1 MKCIVFATLVAA
13 AALPVAAQTS
23 TPRID
28 QREVNQQQR
37 IEQGVNSGSLTPK
50 ETAKLEK
57 GEAKIDKMEAKAK
70 SDGKVTE
77 KERKKLTKAQNKE
90 SKKIY
95 KEKHDKQVA
104 PKA

>member
-1 MKCIVFATLVAA
+1 MKRIVFAALLAA
-13 AALPVAAQTS
+13 AALPLAAQTG
-23 TPRID
+23 TPKID
-28 QREVNQQQR
+28 QREANQQGR
-37 IEQGVNSGSLTPK
+37 IQQGVNSGQLTTK

-70 SDGKVTE
+70 SDGTVTD
-77 KERKKLTKAQNKE
+77 KERKKITKAQNKE

-95 KEKHDKQVA
+95 KEKHDKQAV

>member
-1 MKCIVFATLVAA
+1 MKRIVFATLVAA
-13 AALPVAAQTS
+13 AALPLAAQTT

-28 QREVNQQQR
+28 QREVNQQSR
-37 IEQGVNSGSLTPK
+37 IEQGVNSGQLTAK

-77 KERKKLTKAQNKE
+77 KERRKITKAQNKE

>member
-1 MKCIVFATLVAA
+1 MKHIVFAALVA

-28 QREVNQQQR
+28 QREVNQQGR
-37 IEQGVNSGSLTPK
+37 IEQGINSGQLTPK

-70 SDGKVTE
+70 SDGTVTA

>member
-1 MKCIVFATLVAA
+1 MKRIVFATLVAA
-13 AALPVAAQTS
+13 AALPLAAQTS

-37 IEQGVNSGSLTPK
+37 IEQGINSGQLTPK

>member
-13 AALPVAAQTS
+13 ATLPVAAQTS

>member
-1 MKCIVFATLVAA
+1 MKRIIFAALVAA
-13 AALPVAAQTS
+13 AALPLAAQTG
-23 TPRID
+23 TPKID
-28 QREVNQQQR
+28 KREANQQQR
-37 IEQGVNSGSLTPK
+37 IEQGVDSGQLTPK

-77 KERKKLTKAQNKE
+77 KERKKITKAQHKE
-90 SKKIY
+90 SKKIH
-95 KEKHDKQVA
+95 KEKHDKLVA

>member
-1 MKCIVFATLVAA
+1 MKRIVFATLVAA
-13 AALPVAAQTS
+13 AALPLAAQTS
-23 TPRID
+23 TPRVD

-37 IEQGVNSGSLTPK
+37 IEQGINSGQLTPK

-70 SDGKVTE
+70 SDGTVTA
-77 KERKKLTKAQNKE
+77 KERKKITKAQNKE